1 MRLLFIP
8 HSLYLLSFHKDIP
21 HDVIPAQSAIRT
33 AEQQTTAYNVSYSL
47 SLFLLFTTAEQTEA
61 TLMIVILRTLWKTNS
76 SAPWP
81 TSARLSVYSVLLS
94 FIFLFFRK
102 DFPYGLVLPHDILC
116 TSRSDDNRRTAGA
129 VGSSAFGIHY
139 NQTNLHLIDGP
150 AARHL
155 FILCVLWTL
164 KC

>member
-21 HDVIPAQSAIRT
+21 HDVIPARSAIRT

-61 TLMIVILRTLWKTNS
+61 TLMIIILRTLWKTNS

-81 TSARLSVYSVLLS
+81 TSARLSVYSVYSVDS
-94 FIFLFFRK
+94 F
-102 DFPYGLVLPHDILC
+102 
-116 TSRSDDNRRTAGA
+116 
-129 VGSSAFGIHY
+129 
-139 NQTNLHLIDGP
+139 
-150 AARHL
+150 
-155 FILCVLWTL
+155 
-164 KC
+164 